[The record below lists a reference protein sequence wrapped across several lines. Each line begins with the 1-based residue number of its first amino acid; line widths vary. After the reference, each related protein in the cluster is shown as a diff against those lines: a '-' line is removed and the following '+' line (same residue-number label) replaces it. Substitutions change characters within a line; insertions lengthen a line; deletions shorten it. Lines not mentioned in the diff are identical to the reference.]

1 MNMNEIGCYCP
12 SLLTNSQSVS
22 VSVSVSGVYCCLVVA
37 FVVARWLRV
46 VAGGCGVRAL
56 NPARR
61 ASLAQFV
68 RIAMNRN
75 QNSNELPAA

>member
-46 VAGGCGVRAL
+46 VAGGCGWLRRESLEPGAPRVLGAVRSHCDE
-56 NPARR
+56 P
-61 ASLAQFV
+61 
-68 RIAMNRN
+68 
-75 QNSNELPAA
+75 